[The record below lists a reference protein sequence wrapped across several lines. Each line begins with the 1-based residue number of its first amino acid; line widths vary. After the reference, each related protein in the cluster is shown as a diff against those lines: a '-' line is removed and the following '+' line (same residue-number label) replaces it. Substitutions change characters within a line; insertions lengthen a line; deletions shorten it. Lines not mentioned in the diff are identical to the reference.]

1 MKKTKLSIEKQRQL
15 IRQQIL
21 KEGLRDKL
29 RDLIKK
35 PAAIARLQQF
45 LRGSGE
51 KRLAFDDI
59 TDFNDPSGNPAN
71 VLGALQAD
79 TQAQF
84 ANTIGSG
91 GNEIGDFFEN
101 ISENPMGKKVVD
113 KIKEI
118 FDRQGKNVI
127 NSNDIKNNSPFSD
140 LLIGV
145 SDDFRNSGI
154 PKIGNTSDND
164 IVIDSVNNTIDIS
177 NFYLVSLKSTSNIN
191 QAGAPRFYDPI
202 GNSKIKPQTIFQLI
216 DVILLT
222 YSSDISIAG
231 IDTSKPVNVKYRIGV
246 MGLSPGLLVNET
258 FDATSLLDPA
268 GLSDYKK
275 LQQKEKYV
283 DMISNSIVA
292 GQVFCKFINSTLEL
306 TEYTYPIKNPSKDIA
321 IEKLYKHVSTP
332 VISVLQPRLNEYH
345 QKFINEVVSLLDAHN
360 NVGADSVTVR
370 GSVLSYTVIGTYSRT
385 AFNTIISAARTA
397 AIAHIIDTHHRASSS
412 EFKGIMAAFLSGYI
426 SSAELK
432 RSTASPTGSSG
443 GPVTVDITPAGA
455 VDYISSYFAVASA
468 QNKPDITGTIS
479 STYGVSNF
487 LGALYAY
494 SASDDERDTNASGLG
509 SVLADVSFYLSFGPL
524 NRFIGLGN
532 SKNIGA
538 AVAAFLNP
546 YVPSE
551 NRTAI
556 LTDIASFV
564 TDNESQIPNPEIE
577 GSHSKLNVPLRR
589 LSNSLEELVK
599 VSAETVMGT
608 VYDSGGAAKNKQE
621 ARVKTDQIAEA
632 IDTLVAA
639 IKGGKLEEFNKKGI
653 KEDIRSGVESFI
665 NTGKLINHVIRF
677 LFKLK
682 DDITSGKIEPND
694 YTQLIQMITSNI
706 SSESIATGLN
716 NLVSNLVNTIKNIS
730 TNYLEMNENARPS
743 IGSNKLYESILL
755 DLMEATAKKQRAA
768 NQPKKLKLTKR
779 QLQELM
785 RRQLK

>member
-21 KEGLRDKL
+21 KEGLFDKIRDRL
-29 RDLIKK
+29 KK

-59 TDFNDPSGNPAN
+59 TGFNDPSGNPAN

-84 ANTIGSG
+84 ASTIGSG

-118 FDRQGKNVI
+118 FNRQGKNVI

-145 SDDFRNSGI
+145 SDDFRKLGM
-154 PKIGNTSDND
+154 PKIGTARDSD
-164 IVIDSVNNTIDIS
+164 IVIDSGSNTIDIS

-222 YSSDISIAG
+222 YSNDISNAG
-231 IDTSKPVNVKYRIGV
+231 IDTSSPVNVKYRIGV
-246 MGLSPGLLVNET
+246 MGLSPGLLVNQA
-258 FDATSLLDPA
+258 FSAD
-268 GLSDYKK
+268 GLSDPIDLSRRKQ
-275 LQQKEKYV
+275 LDQKEKYV

-292 GQVFCKFINSTLEL
+292 GQVFCKFINSTLDL
-306 TEYTYPIKNPSKDIA
+306 TGYVYPTKNPSKDIA

-332 VISVLQPRLNEYH
+332 VINVLQPRLNEYH
-345 QKFINEVVSLLDAHN
+345 RTFINEVVRLLEDHD
-360 NVGADSVTVR
+360 NVDTDSVTVNR
-370 GSVLSYTVIGTYSRT
+370 SVLNYTVLGKYSID
-385 AFNTIISAARTA
+385 AFKTIIETARSA
-397 AIAHIIDTHHRASSS
+397 AIAHIINAHYSNSSS
-412 EFKGIMAAFLSGYI
+412 EFKGIMEAFLSGYI
-426 SSAELK
+426 SNAELK
-432 RSTASPTGSSG
+432 RNVTVSPTGNLG
-443 GPVTVDITPAGA
+443 GPVTVNITPASA
-455 VDYISSYFAVASA
+455 VDYISRYFAVASA
-468 QNKPDITGTIS
+468 QTKPAIAGTIS

-494 SASDDERDTNASGLG
+494 SASDDDERDTNTPVSG

-524 NRFIGLGN
+524 DRFIGLGN
-532 SKNIGA
+532 PKNIGA

-546 YVPSE
+546 YVLPA

-556 LTDIASFV
+556 LADIASFI
-564 TDNESQIPNPEIE
+564 TTNEAQMPNPEIE
-577 GSHSKLNVPLRR
+577 GSHSELNVPLRR
-589 LSNSLEELVK
+589 LSSSLEELIK
-599 VSAETVMGT
+599 VSAETVMSS
-608 VYDSGGAAKNKQE
+608 VYGSGVAGQNKKE
-621 ARVKTDQIAEA
+621 ARAKTVQIAEA
-632 IDTLVAA
+632 IDVLVTA
-639 IKGGKLEEFNKKGI
+639 IKNGKLDEYNKTDI

-730 TNYLEMNENARPS
+730 TNYLEVNAN

-755 DLMEATAKKQRAA
+755 DLMEASAKKQRAA
-768 NQPKKLKLTKR
+768 SQPKKLKLTKR